1 MAQYD
6 ISAKY
11 LLLKHSKA
19 LIEYFLGRQNVEILE
34 HLNTDQPTFKS
45 HRGDSTT
52 RIRIDGE
59 EVIVHLEVQSGNSPK
74 PMWARLAAYCG
85 FLISEFQRPV
95 YCIVLYLGP
104 SAGQNDPGYYAYE
117 TAEFRYLIQYKVI
130 RLAEIDGQS
139 VLETQAPALLPFTP
153 LMKPPADISAE
164 QWLEKCVASA
174 ETAPVEKAVR
184 DDLVAT
190 LGIFGALVYDTRL
203 VNQLIK
209 EEIVQ
214 KSTFFQEHLERATK
228 RLEETTERLRQEALA
243 QGLEQGLQQGIEQG
257 KAQGV
262 EQERRES
269 AIRHILIVLRTKFSA
284 DIVTVLTPAIE
295 NISDVEQLEQLL
307 PAAVEAQSLEAFA
320 RILHESGS

>member
-11 LLLKHSKA
+11 LLLEHPKA
-19 LIEYFLGRQNVEILE
+19 LIEYFLDRQNVEIIE
-34 HLNTDQPTFKS
+34 HLNTDQPTFKA

-74 PMWARLAAYCG
+74 PMWARLSAYCG
-85 FLISEFQRPV
+85 FLISEFQKPV

-117 TAEFRYLIQYKVI
+117 TAEFRYLIEYKVI

-153 LMKPPADISAE
+153 LMKSPADISAE
-164 QWLEKCVASA
+164 QWLEKCVAAA
-174 ETAPVEKAVR
+174 ETAPVEKTVR

-190 LGIFGALVYDTRL
+190 LGILSALAYDNEL

-214 KSTFFQEHLERATK
+214 KSTFFQEHLEKATQ
-228 RLEETTERLRQEALA
+228 RVTQEAL
-243 QGLEQGLQQGIEQG
+243 EQGREQGIEQG
-257 KAQGV
+257 R

-269 AIRHILIVLRTKFSA
+269 TIRHILVVLRTKFSV
-284 DIVTVLTPAIE
+284 DIVNVLTPAIQ
-295 NISDVEQLEQLL
+295 NVSDVERLEQLL

-320 RILHESGS
+320 RILHEGGS

>member
-6 ISAKY
+6 ISTKY
-11 LLLKHSKA
+11 LLLEHSKV
-19 LIEYFLGRQNVEILE
+19 LIEYFLNRQNVEILE
-34 HLNTDQPTFKS
+34 HLNTDQPTFKI

-52 RIRIDGE
+52 KIRIDGE

-85 FLISEFQRPV
+85 FLISEFQVPV

-117 TAEFRYLIQYKVI
+117 TTEFRYLIQYKVI

-153 LMKPPADISAE
+153 LMKPPTDINAE
-164 QWLEKCVASA
+164 QWLEKCVAAA
-174 ETAPVEKAVR
+174 ETAPVEKSVR

-190 LGIFGALVYDTRL
+190 LGIFSALTYDIEL

-214 KSTFFQEHLERATK
+214 ESTFFQEHLERATK
-228 RLEETTERLRQEALA
+228 RLEEATERRTQEALE
-243 QGLEQGLQQGIEQG
+243 QGLQQGLQQGIEQE
-257 KAQGV
+257 K
-262 EQERRES
+262 RES
-269 AIRHILIVLRTKFSA
+269 TIRHILVVLRTKFSA
-284 DIVTVLTPAIE
+284 DIATVLAPAIE
-295 NISDVEQLEQLL
+295 NINDVERLEALL
-307 PAAVEAQSLEAFA
+307 PAAVEAENLEAFA
-320 RILHESGS
+320 RTLRE

>member
-11 LLLKHSKA
+11 LLLEHPKA
-19 LIEYFLGRQNVEILE
+19 LIEYFLGRQNVEIIE
-34 HLNTDQPTFKS
+34 HLNTDQPTFKT

-52 RIRIDGE
+52 RIRIDDE

-85 FLISEFQRPV
+85 FLISEFQKPV

-153 LMKPPADISAE
+153 LMKPPADM
-164 QWLEKCVASA
+164 
-174 ETAPVEKAVR
+174 
-184 DDLVAT
+184 
-190 LGIFGALVYDTRL
+190 GAD
-203 VNQLIK
+203 QC
-209 EEIVQ
+209 
-214 KSTFFQEHLERATK
+214 
-228 RLEETTERLRQEALA
+228 
-243 QGLEQGLQQGIEQG
+243 
-257 KAQGV
+257 
-262 EQERRES
+262 
-269 AIRHILIVLRTKFSA
+269 
-284 DIVTVLTPAIE
+284 
-295 NISDVEQLEQLL
+295 
-307 PAAVEAQSLEAFA
+307 
-320 RILHESGS
+320 SG

>member
-6 ISAKY
+6 ISTKY
-11 LLLKHSKA
+11 LLLEHPKA
-19 LIEYFLGRQNVEILE
+19 LIEYFLDRPNVEILE
-34 HLNTDQPTFKS
+34 HLNTDQPTFKT

-52 RIRIDGE
+52 RIRIDDA

-85 FLISEFQRPV
+85 FLIGEFQMPV
-95 YCIVLYLGP
+95 YCMVLYLGT

-117 TAEFRYLIQYKVI
+117 TAEFRYLIEYKVI
-130 RLAEIDGQS
+130 KLAEIDGQS
-139 VLETQAPALLPFTP
+139 VLETQSPALIPFTP

-164 QWLEKCVASA
+164 QWLEKCVAAA
-174 ETAPVEKAVR
+174 ETAPVEKAMR

-190 LGIFGALVYDTRL
+190 LGILSALAYDTEL

-214 KSTFFQEHLERATK
+214 ESTFFQEHLEKATK
-228 RLEETTERLRQEALA
+228 RVTQEALE
-243 QGLEQGLQQGIEQG
+243 QGIEQGLQQGIEQ
-257 KAQGV
+257 
-262 EQERRES
+262 ERRES
-269 AIRHILIVLRTKFSA
+269 TIRHILVVLKTKFSV
-284 DIVTVLTPAIE
+284 DIVNALTPAIE
-295 NISDVEQLEQLL
+295 NISDMERLEALF

-320 RILHESGS
+320 RVLHE

>member
-1 MAQYD
+1 M
-6 ISAKY
+6 
-11 LLLKHSKA
+11 LLERSKA

-34 HLNTDQPTFKS
+34 HLNTDQPTFKA
-45 HRGDSTT
+45 HRGDSATK
-52 RIRIDGE
+52 IRIDGE

-85 FLISEFQRPV
+85 FLISEFQMPV
-95 YCIVLYLGP
+95 YCMVLYLGP

-117 TAEFRYLIQYKVI
+117 TSEFRYLIQYKVI
-130 RLAEIDGQS
+130 RLAEIEGQS

-190 LGIFGALVYDTRL
+190 LGILSALAYDNEL

-214 KSTFFQEHLERATK
+214 KSTFFQEHLEKATQ
-228 RLEETTERLRQEALA
+228 RVTQEA
-243 QGLEQGLQQGIEQG
+243 LEQGLQQGIEQG
-257 KAQGV
+257 R
-262 EQERRES
+262 EQERRGS
-269 AIRHILIVLRTKFSA
+269 TIRHILVVLKTKFSP
-284 DIVTVLTPAIE
+284 DIVNVLTPAIQ
-295 NISDVEQLEQLL
+295 NVSDIERLEQLFS
-307 PAAVEAQSLEAFA
+307 AAVEAQSLEAFA
-320 RILHESGS
+320 RDLQEQ

>member
-6 ISAKY
+6 ISTKY
-11 LLLKHSKA
+11 LLLEHSKA
-19 LIEYFLGRQNVEILE
+19 LIEYFLGRPNVEILE
-34 HLNTDQPTFKS
+34 HLNTDQPTFKT

-52 RIRIDGE
+52 RIRIDDE

-85 FLISEFQRPV
+85 FLIGEFQMPV
-95 YCIVLYLGP
+95 YCMVLYLGP

-117 TAEFRYLIQYKVI
+117 TASFRYLIEYKVI
-130 RLAEIDGQS
+130 RFAEIDGQS
-139 VLETQAPALLPFTP
+139 VLETQAPALIPFTP

-164 QWLEKCVASA
+164 QWLEKCVAAA

-190 LGIFGALVYDTRL
+190 LGILSVLTYDTEL

-214 KSTFFQEHLERATK
+214 ESTFFQEHLEKATK
-228 RLEETTERLRQEALA
+228 RVTQEAL
-243 QGLEQGLQQGIEQG
+243 EKGLQQGIEQ
-257 KAQGV
+257 
-262 EQERRES
+262 ERRES
-269 AIRHILIVLRTKFSA
+269 TIRHILIVLKTKFSV
-284 DIVTVLTPAIE
+284 DIVNVLTPAIE
-295 NISDVEQLEQLL
+295 NISDVERLEQLL
-307 PAAVEAQSLEAFA
+307 PAAVEAPSPEAFA
-320 RILHESGS
+320 RALHE